1 MSECDG
7 IVNLVGSGFRLQS
20 PLPSVTGVSV
30 CVCAS
35 TEKRQAQ
42 SLTSPI
48 NHTLGLIDSAPV
60 LTLLP
65 HQILKEAS
73 RLLFNRVLG
82 SVMQASINCSCSL
95 QKTLQRGGRFMTHG
109 HQLYKPSTFLFHIF
123 TTFPITQL
131 K

>member
-7 IVNLVGSGFRLQS
+7 MVNLLGSGFGLLS
-20 PLPSVTGVSV
+20 LLPSMTGVSG
-30 CVCAS
+30 VCAS

-60 LTLLP
+60 LTLRP

-82 SVMQASINCSCSL
+82 SVMQASINCSYSL
-95 QKTLQRGGRFMTHG
+95 QKTLQRGGRFITHD
-109 HQLYKPSTFLFHIF
+109 HQL
-123 TTFPITQL
+123 
-131 K
+131 